1 MTAKMN
7 ASLEKS
13 LKTVYATLEEA
24 ERYQHASRVLGFDQ
38 QTICPPLGMEEQGET
53 SAFLSN
59 KAFQLSKSKKF
70 ISAAEDL
77 YAKRKSL
84 NEWDRTLAESL
95 HRDYL
100 RNKNITPAM
109 DKQFSLVFNKAFVN
123 WLKAKK
129 AADFSIFADSLSD
142 VRKVNLKQIAL
153 AEKAMRVPYD
163 NLLDVYERGIT
174 TKDLTKCF
182 DACKERLVPM
192 LQKIQKSKKKIR
204 TDFLFRKVSDESQ
217 RQMAEF
223 LLQTIGFDF
232 KRGAFTTSEH
242 PFTDGLA
249 KDDCRVT
256 THYHEDMFA
265 SNIFSIIHE
274 GGHALFEMN
283 QPRENYAHHING
295 CKTLGQHESVSRFYE
310 NRIGRSRAFVH
321 LIFKKCKEF
330 FPTVFEDV
338 SEKQFYEA
346 LNVVKPS
353 FIRTEADEFTYTF
366 HIMIRFEI
374 EQMIVNGKV
383 DIQSLPQIWNDKY
396 EEYLGIRPSND
407 REGILQ
413 DVHWASGFGYFPT
426 YSLGNM
432 YNAMYYNRM
441 KQEIDVEDCIL
452 HGDFGTI
459 NGWMKEY
466 VWKYADR
473 LNSKAWIQK
482 ITGREFTADD
492 FLDYIEQKYG
502 ELYGI

>member
-1 MTAKMN
+1 M
-7 ASLEKS
+7 
-13 LKTVYATLEEA
+13 
-24 ERYQHASRVLGFDQ
+24 
-38 QTICPPLGMEEQGET
+38 
-53 SAFLSN
+53 
-59 KAFQLSKSKKF
+59 
-70 ISAAEDL
+70 
-77 YAKRKSL
+77 
-84 NEWDRTLAESL
+84 
-95 HRDYL
+95 
-100 RNKNITPAM
+100 
-109 DKQFSLVFNKAFVN
+109 
-123 WLKAKK
+123 
-129 AADFSIFADSLSD
+129 
-142 VRKVNLKQIAL
+142 
-153 AEKAMRVPYD
+153 
-163 NLLDVYERGIT
+163 
-174 TKDLTKCF
+174 
-182 DACKERLVPM
+182 
-192 LQKIQKSKKKIR
+192 
-204 TDFLFRKVSDESQ
+204 
-217 RQMAEF
+217 
-223 LLQTIGFDF
+223 
-232 KRGAFTTSEH
+232 
-242 PFTDGLA
+242 
-249 KDDCRVT
+249 
-256 THYHEDMFA
+256 
-265 SNIFSIIHE
+265 FSIIHE
-274 GGHALFEMN
+274 SGHALFEMN